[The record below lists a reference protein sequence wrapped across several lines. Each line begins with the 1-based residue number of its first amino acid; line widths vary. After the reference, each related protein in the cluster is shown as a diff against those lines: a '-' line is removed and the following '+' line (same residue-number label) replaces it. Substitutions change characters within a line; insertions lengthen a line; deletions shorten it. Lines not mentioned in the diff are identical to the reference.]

1 MAKVAEKYPLCA
13 GRGVLYRYCEL
24 AGRESRV
31 NFSTL
36 LMSFTQVERAR
47 WDRDSREY
55 PRDEFGMMPE
65 AVERF
70 LQTLIDEGVSSPTL
84 TTLEAQEMAKK
95 KAAKS
100 ATPAAA
106 TAMKDAG
113 DPTKNDPAQPP
124 LPGMED
130 ERIPAIER
138 AVKKVLD
145 KRKEAKAAKEE
156 ADAELARLPGLLQK
170 HERQNYKCLGKI
182 VVIEPGA
189 DIVKIKKVKDK

>member
-1 MAKVAEKYPLCA
+1 
-13 GRGVLYRYCEL
+13 
-24 AGRESRV
+24 
-31 NFSTL
+31 
-36 LMSFTQVERAR
+36 
-47 WDRDSREY
+47 
-55 PRDEFGMMPE
+55 
-65 AVERF
+65 
-70 LQTLIDEGVSSPTL
+70 
-84 TTLEAQEMAKK
+84 MAKK
-95 KAAKS
+95 KAAK
-100 ATPAAA
+100 AAEGT

-113 DPTKNDPAQPP
+113 DPSKNDPAQPP